1 MSSRAHDAA
10 TRPWPQPARIRAAF
24 LDAFPRLSARFLA
37 DRFLVPWTKMPGL
50 QADQGPLETLTVDGR
65 RAVALVF
72 GQGPLVVL
80 SHGWAGSGTQL
91 IELGQTIAERGF
103 RAAVF
108 DAPAHGAAPGRTTHA
123 LEFARFI
130 ELLSER
136 HGPAIALVGHSL
148 GGLACSLAAERI
160 RPRALV
166 LIAPMP
172 SLDFALRGFQE
183 KVGFGEAVRA
193 RLLREVIQRAQV
205 EPKGGRVEPA
215 LLAAERAL
223 IIHDRKDRHIPVE
236 VSRGLSRCI
245 PKSEYVETE
254 GLGHG
259 RVLAEPAI
267 QEHIANFLLR
277 LSREDQRATA
287 RSSQTSI

>member
-1 MSSRAHDAA
+1 MSSPAHDATA
-10 TRPWPQPARIRAAF
+10 RPWPQSARIRAAF
-24 LDAFPRLSARFLA
+24 FDAFPGLSARFLA
-37 DRFLVPWTKMPGL
+37 DRFLVPWTRMPGL

-65 RAVALVF
+65 RAVACVF

-91 IELGQTIAERGF
+91 IELGRTIAERGF

-108 DAPAHGAAPGRTTHA
+108 DAPAHGSAPGRTTHA

-148 GGLACSLAAERI
+148 GGLACSLAAARI

-183 KVGFGEAVRA
+183 KVGFGEAVQA
-193 RLLREVIQRAQV
+193 RLLEEVIQRAQV
-205 EPKGGRVEPA
+205 EPKGSRVEPA

-236 VSRGLSRCI
+236 VSRALSRCI

-277 LSREDQRATA
+277 LSRQGQGAAA
-287 RSSQTSI
+287 RGSQASI